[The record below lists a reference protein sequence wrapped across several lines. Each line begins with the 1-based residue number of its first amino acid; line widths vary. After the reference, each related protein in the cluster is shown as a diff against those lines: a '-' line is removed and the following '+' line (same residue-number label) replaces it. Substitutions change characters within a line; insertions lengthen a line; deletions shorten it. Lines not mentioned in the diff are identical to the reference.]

1 LDGFIKWLKIGAVV
15 LSLIFIAYIVVAF
28 MFPTVREALRDIAIV
43 ILAVLQ
49 MIAVALAVAL
59 LMAILYAVRYI
70 HKATQE
76 TVMPEITKINTKL
89 DELLDN
95 TRAIVGNVRESS
107 DTITT
112 TTIYTAER
120 VVTPI
125 IRVSG
130 LVAGVRAAASALA
143 RRDVQAEELSAMEV
157 GRE

>member
-1 LDGFIKWLKIGAVV
+1 MDGFIKWLKIGAVV

>member
-1 LDGFIKWLKIGAVV
+1 
-15 LSLIFIAYIVVAF
+15 
-28 MFPTVREALRDIAIV
+28 
-43 ILAVLQ
+43 
-49 MIAVALAVAL
+49 
-59 LMAILYAVRYI
+59 
-70 HKATQE
+70 
-76 TVMPEITKINTKL
+76 MPEITKINTKL